1 MVLFVNRGYAVCMF
15 TALLALSGD
24 AWARGG
30 GFRGG
35 GGGGGA
41 RPAMP
46 SARPSMPQARPNLPA
61 ARPSIPSRPSV
72 PNLGGARPGMTRPA
86 SPGLNRP
93 ATPAPSVRPSVVSP
107 GGGLKPNPRP
117 ALPATRP
124 GGTGPAVVRPGVTQP
139 GQVRPDVPGTVPGNA
154 TRPARPSF
162 PDLGG
167 TPGKYP
173 GVTTRTDGDRPVTS
187 RPQTKPALPGGT
199 LPGRQPRPNPGAL
212 DDFLGLDKPLR
223 PGGTVSR
230 PTIRPGE
237 LPGGGTRPVVPS
249 RPGVSTLPGITNR
262 PGEDRPGINWPGG
275 GRPGQTLPG
284 QIRPGGDHP
293 WKPDT
298 KPWQP
303 GGTGDWRPGQ
313 LPAWANRPG
322 WTQAGNNWASA
333 VTRPN
338 LGNWSNLH
346 PDRVQVWN
354 QWGNNLRNHW
364 NFHIHHNNWFH
375 GEWWNQHHMAGFHYQ
390 HWHYGWCFHR
400 HPWRYWWT
408 VPSYVAMTQW
418 FTWSA
423 PASVWQ
429 TPIYY
434 DYGTGGNVT
443 TDNSVVYL
451 DGQAVGS
458 AADVAASAA
467 GLSAVAPPASE
478 AAAEAAE
485 WLPLGTFAVSSH
497 EDDVQPQR
505 VIQLAVNK
513 EGVVSGT
520 LYNTTTDTAQTV
532 LGQVDKSTQRVAMR
546 IGETDVVAET
556 GLYNLTLDNAPTQ
569 VHFGADRDEIWL
581 LVRLEEPDEPED
593 ASAE

>member
-1 MVLFVNRGYAVCMF
+1 M
-15 TALLALSGD
+15 
-24 AWARGG
+24 
-30 GFRGG
+30 
-35 GGGGGA
+35 
-41 RPAMP
+41 
-46 SARPSMPQARPNLPA
+46 
-61 ARPSIPSRPSV
+61 
-72 PNLGGARPGMTRPA
+72 
-86 SPGLNRP
+86 
-93 ATPAPSVRPSVVSP
+93 
-107 GGGLKPNPRP
+107 
-117 ALPATRP
+117 
-124 GGTGPAVVRPGVTQP
+124 
-139 GQVRPDVPGTVPGNA
+139 
-154 TRPARPSF
+154 
-162 PDLGG
+162 
-167 TPGKYP
+167 
-173 GVTTRTDGDRPVTS
+173 
-187 RPQTKPALPGGT
+187 
-199 LPGRQPRPNPGAL
+199 
-212 DDFLGLDKPLR
+212 
-223 PGGTVSR
+223 
-230 PTIRPGE
+230 
-237 LPGGGTRPVVPS
+237 
-249 RPGVSTLPGITNR
+249 
-262 PGEDRPGINWPGG
+262 
-275 GRPGQTLPG
+275 
-284 QIRPGGDHP
+284 
-293 WKPDT
+293 
-298 KPWQP
+298 
-303 GGTGDWRPGQ
+303 
-313 LPAWANRPG
+313 
-322 WTQAGNNWASA
+322 
-333 VTRPN
+333 
-338 LGNWSNLH
+338 
-346 PDRVQVWN
+346 
-354 QWGNNLRNHW
+354 
-364 NFHIHHNNWFH
+364 
-375 GEWWNQHHMAGFHYQ
+375 
-390 HWHYGWCFHR
+390 
-400 HPWRYWWT
+400 
-408 VPSYVAMTQW
+408 PSYVAMTQW